1 MFTIVAS
8 RTTMSW
14 AIAMTPRM
22 TQRRSW
28 WGFVISG
35 GLSSSSG
42 GRVAPKR
49 RTTIRFSLS
58 CDHMSLTDRPLRA
71 DAERNRKRILAAAA
85 ELFAERGLDVAI
97 DEIAAKAEVG
107 IGTVYRRFPDRE
119 ALVDAL
125 FEDKIHEI
133 EAIALEA
140 LRVSDPWDAFERFM
154 RGVSTLHAR
163 DRGLKEAMLSDHR
176 GAERACR
183 ARETIAPLGAMLL
196 SRAQAAGAVREDL
209 VAADVPLMHFAVGYI
224 AEKTRDAS

>member
-1 MFTIVAS
+1 
-8 RTTMSW
+8 
-14 AIAMTPRM
+14 
-22 TQRRSW
+22 
-28 WGFVISG
+28 
-35 GLSSSSG
+35 
-42 GRVAPKR
+42 
-49 RTTIRFSLS
+49 
-58 CDHMSLTDRPLRA
+58 MSLTDRPLRA

-154 RGVSTLHAR
+154 RGVCTLHAR

-224 AEKTRDAS
+224 AEKTRDASPDAWERLLMILLDGLKAQRTAVTPLEAQPVALEDIPKTLGKSRG